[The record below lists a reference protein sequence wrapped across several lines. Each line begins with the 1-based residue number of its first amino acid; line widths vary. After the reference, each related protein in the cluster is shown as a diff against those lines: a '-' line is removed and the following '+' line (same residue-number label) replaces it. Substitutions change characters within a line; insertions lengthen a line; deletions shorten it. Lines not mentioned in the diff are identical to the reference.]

1 MIEVRDISKTFEVGG
16 RAFNAVGNIS
26 LSIQA
31 GKFATVVGP
40 SGCGKSTLL
49 MMIAGL
55 VKPTS
60 GEVRVDSE
68 TISEPNPRKIG
79 LVFQDATLLP
89 WKTALGNVL
98 FPLELSGVASER
110 RSARA
115 RALLEIV
122 GLEKFADHFPHE
134 LSGGMQQRIGIAR
147 GLAHDPAILL
157 MDEPFSALDEQ
168 NRTKL
173 GRELLKIWE
182 RTQKTVLFI
191 THSLSEALYLSDLV
205 YVMSSAPGRVIE
217 TIEVKFP
224 RPRPLEII
232 GSPEFGQ
239 LRNRIWNIIADGD
252 A

>member
-1 MIEVRDISKTFEVGG
+1 MIEVRDVSKTFEVGG
-16 RAFNAVGNIS
+16 RTFNAVGNIS
-26 LSIQA
+26 LSIPA

-68 TISEPNPRKIG
+68 VISEPNPRKVG

-89 WKTALGNVL
+89 WKTALGNIL
-98 FPLELSGVASER
+98 FPLELSGVANEPR
-110 RSARA
+110 TARA
-115 RALLEIV
+115 KALIEIV

-191 THSLSEALYLSDLV
+191 THSLSEAIYLSDLI
-205 YVMSSAPGRVIE
+205 YVMSAAPGRVIE

-232 GSPEFGQ
+232 GSAEFGQ
-239 LRNRIWNIIADGD
+239 LRNRIWSLIADGD

>member
-16 RAFNAVGNIS
+16 RMFNAVGNIS

-68 TISEPNPRKIG
+68 TIFEPNPRKIG

-89 WKTALGNVL
+89 WKTALGNIL

-115 RALLEIV
+115 RDLLEIV

-217 TIEVKFP
+217 TIEVRFP

-239 LRNRIWNIIADGD
+239 LRNRIWSLIADGD